1 LTEIESQRF
10 DQKMR
15 RVVITGMGVVSPC
28 GNNAADTWAAI
39 ANGRSGIGAITR
51 FDASDYAVRI
61 AGEVKGFD
69 ALQYIEKKR
78 LREMDTFIHYA
89 IAAGE
94 MAVRDSGIEPS
105 EAECERIGTLV
116 GVGLGGLGLI
126 QNMADTLHD
135 RGPKRVS
142 PYFIPACLANLAPGQ
157 LSMRFGFKG
166 TSFTTTSACASG
178 ANALGE
184 AFRAIQ
190 LGTLDAALA
199 GGAEATV
206 CGLCVA
212 GFSQM
217 RALSKRNDAPEQ
229 ASRPYDVD
237 RDGFVISEGAALLM
251 LEERDSALSRGARV
265 YAEILGYGS
274 TADAYHMTTPAPE
287 GEGAQR
293 SMRLALADAKLNPE
307 QIDYINAHAT
317 STDAGDPNELLAIR
331 AVFGQRTGPAV
342 SSTKSMTGH
351 LLGAAGAL
359 ESVLAVQSIGHS
371 VIPPT
376 INLESPDP
384 AAEGVDLVANQSREQ
399 PVSFAMN
406 NSFGFG
412 GTNATLIFGKAN

>member
-1 LTEIESQRF
+1 
-10 DQKMR
+10 
-15 RVVITGMGVVSPC
+15 
-28 GNNAADTWAAI
+28 
-39 ANGRSGIGAITR
+39 
-51 FDASDYAVRI
+51 
-61 AGEVKGFD
+61 
-69 ALQYIEKKR
+69 
-78 LREMDTFIHYA
+78 
-89 IAAGE
+89 
-94 MAVRDSGIEPS
+94 
-105 EAECERIGTLV
+105 
-116 GVGLGGLGLI
+116 
-126 QNMADTLHD
+126 
-135 RGPKRVS
+135 
-142 PYFIPACLANLAPGQ
+142 
-157 LSMRFGFKG
+157 
-166 TSFTTTSACASG
+166 
-178 ANALGE
+178 
-184 AFRAIQ
+184 
-190 LGTLDAALA
+190 
-199 GGAEATV
+199 
-206 CGLCVA
+206 
-212 GFSQM
+212 M